1 MNDAT
6 QWLMYEL
13 ILLNLMA
20 FFCGALFGVN
30 FERLMNYKDKDIT
43 KESLENEDKD

>member
-1 MNDAT
+1 MNESL

-20 FFCGALFGVN
+20 FVFGVLFGIN
-30 FERLMNYKDKDIT
+30 FERLIQQLEEKQIEKD
-43 KESLENEDKD
+43 EDL